1 MPFLIST
8 EVEAPLARAFASYE
22 SSHLRWNIHTLP
34 QAFFFFSFIQTELY
48 ITATF
53 ALRACASELLFV
65 KWNKKKKR
73 GTEKRRSLRPHPRGR
88 SDRLS
93 VTRVCQ
99 QWRLRR
105 SIAGCRV
112 TVRLVPIQFVK
123 FKHIWLSE
131 LWLVLLFYWNIGKHG
146 KIRDC
151 KEVFTNFTTY
161 KKTYFTTSA
170 TPETEKIKNF
180 RISPSPLIVSHLLF
194 RNTRLKWITVTES
207 QRPCSD
213 TPAGSLTWIV
223 GNRWLYLIVYTFLC
237 TVKKYNVMQTSKC
250 DAAWRA
256 VLYDSVSIVKKQNKN
271 SVKYLELWTCM

>member
-1 MPFLIST
+1 MK
-8 EVEAPLARAFASYE
+8 Y
-22 SSHLRWNIHTLP
+22 SHTPTSL
-34 QAFFFFSFIQTELY
+34 FFFSFIQTELY

-65 KWNKKKKR
+65 KWNKKKKE
-73 GTEKRRSLRPHPRGR
+73 GRRKGDRYDRIHEDGR
-88 SDRLS
+88 TDSPS
-93 VTRVCQ
+93 HTCQ

-131 LWLVLLFYWNIGKHG
+131 LWLVLLFYWNIGKRG

-151 KEVFTNFTTY
+151 KEVFTDFTTY

-170 TPETEKIKNF
+170 TPETKKIKNF

-207 QRPCSD
+207 QRPCLD

-223 GNRWLYLIVYTFLC
+223 GNHWFYLIVYITFLYSTQKC
-237 TVKKYNVMQTSKC
+237 VM
-250 DAAWRA
+250 
-256 VLYDSVSIVKKQNKN
+256 
-271 SVKYLELWTCM
+271 

>member
-1 MPFLIST
+1 MALLGKKKKKTLLHIVFFFIVPFLIST

-105 SIAGCRV
+105 GVAGCRV

-123 FKHIWLSE
+123 FKTHLTVRT
-131 LWLVLLFYWNIGKHG
+131 LAGPAFLLKH
-146 KIRDC
+146 
-151 KEVFTNFTTY
+151 
-161 KKTYFTTSA
+161 
-170 TPETEKIKNF
+170 
-180 RISPSPLIVSHLLF
+180 
-194 RNTRLKWITVTES
+194 W
-207 QRPCSD
+207 
-213 TPAGSLTWIV
+213 
-223 GNRWLYLIVYTFLC
+223 
-237 TVKKYNVMQTSKC
+237 
-250 DAAWRA
+250 
-256 VLYDSVSIVKKQNKN
+256 
-271 SVKYLELWTCM
+271 